1 MSELEENI
9 LESAEERFCIMT
21 ESDISDYKALE
32 FVCKKYGEKYAK
44 ILENKYCKGSEWYY
58 KKLTDKLQTFGNEG
72 KSQKEIVIKVDD
84 KYYNFQDFDFLISD
98 ENVYLDLKD

>member
-21 ESDISDYKALE
+21 ESNISDYKALE

-44 ILENKYCKGSEWYY
+44 ILENKYCKGSE
-58 KKLTDKLQTFGNEG
+58 
-72 KSQKEIVIKVDD
+72 
-84 KYYNFQDFDFLISD
+84 
-98 ENVYLDLKD
+98 